1 MTLHTQAKLVS
12 FIKLDRDDYIA
23 LAVSP
28 PSAPLPDILPCLDLQ
43 EEDSMNSLL
52 ERLGLLP
59 DSPVGRIHSAALSC
73 PLSILAAVRECN
85 INTANK
91 LVGQLL

>member
-1 MTLHTQAKLVS
+1 M
-12 FIKLDRDDYIA
+12 IKLDRDDYIA

-28 PSAPLPDILPCLDLQ
+28 PVALLPDILPGLDLQ
-43 EEDSMNSLL
+43 EEDSMDSLL

-59 DSPVGRIHSAALSC
+59 DSPAGRIHSAALSC

-85 INTANK
+85 INTDNK
-91 LVGQLL
+91 LVGHLKL